1 MAARRISVDLNDF
14 RNAANEIEKYLSFM
28 ASNMNKA
35 DSNISVLKQAGWHGI
50 DAEEFIKAWKR
61 LFGEQSFIK
70 AWKRL
75 FGEQSTYSSM
85 RKVLQSYIRY
95 LRYVANRYESA
106 QNYAKELAA
115 KL

>member
-14 RNAANEIEKYLSFM
+14 RNAANEIEKHLSFM

-50 DAEEFIKAWKR
+50 DAEE
-61 LFGEQSFIK
+61 FIK